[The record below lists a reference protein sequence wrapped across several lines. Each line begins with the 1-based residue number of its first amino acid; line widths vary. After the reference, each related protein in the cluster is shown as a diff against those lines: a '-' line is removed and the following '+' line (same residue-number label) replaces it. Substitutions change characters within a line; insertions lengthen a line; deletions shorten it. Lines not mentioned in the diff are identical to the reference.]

1 MSEIHIYNT
10 MTKEKSLSG
19 SKKRE
24 SKGKLSSVNVS
35 IPNGINVPIVDS
47 SILTDNSCAIAQ
59 SKKGKHLN
67 LSKSESIEYLKNCV
81 PSKTSMT
88 ASTSK
93 LNATKYE
100 PFYLPNNANMGGI
113 SNPDMNANINMPV
126 SQYYFLTKLM
136 HQHKKVLEPDSIN
149 VKRNETSTSNNVTS
163 TTTNTSPC
171 NIISTRNGTKKSMNT
186 DTKILDIKNNNI
198 SNVDDPLCQ
207 CHLLLDPYPSQ
218 LSLR

>member
-1 MSEIHIYNT
+1 M
-10 MTKEKSLSG
+10 SG
-19 SKKRE
+19 S
-24 SKGKLSSVNVS
+24 
-35 IPNGINVPIVDS
+35 IV
-47 SILTDNSCAIAQ
+47 
-59 SKKGKHLN
+59 
-67 LSKSESIEYLKNCV
+67 YLRDCL
-81 PSKTSMT
+81 PAKTSMT

-93 LNATKYE
+93 LNVTKYE
-100 PFYLPNNANMGGI
+100 PIYIPNNANMGGI
-113 SNPDMNANINMPV
+113 SNPDVNANINMPV

-171 NIISTRNGTKKSMNT
+171 NRNNTRNGTKNNMNT
-186 DTKILDIKNNNI
+186 DAKNIDFKINNI

>member
-1 MSEIHIYNT
+1 MSKFYIYNIT
-10 MTKEKSLSG
+10 VKEKSV

-24 SKGKLSSVNVS
+24 SKGKLSSGNVP
-35 IPNGINVPIVDS
+35 IQNGVNVPIVNS

-59 SKKGKHLN
+59 TKKGKHLN
-67 LSKSESIEYLKNCV
+67 LSKSERIEYSKDCV

-88 ASTSK
+88 TSK
-93 LNATKYE
+93 LNVTKYE
-100 PFYLPNNANMGGI
+100 PFYIPNNVNMGGI

-149 VKRNETSTSNNVTS
+149 VKRNETLTSNNVTS

-171 NIISTRNGTKKSMNT
+171 NIISTRNGTKKIMNT
-186 DTKILDIKNNNI
+186 DPNNMDFKNNNI
-198 SNVDDPLCQ
+198 SNVDDPFCQ